1 MKERIAR
8 MMQGRYGGDQFS
20 QFLSGVALVL
30 LILSLFVRN
39 RLLSSVALVLLIYI
53 YFRMFSKNISK
64 RYKENLKYLE
74 ATAGIRRN
82 VRKRRART
90 QQRKLYR
97 FYKCPAC
104 SQEVRVPKGKGKI
117 EIDCPKCHTK
127 FIKRS

>member
-1 MKERIAR
+1 MKERLAR
-8 MMQGRYGGDQFS
+8 MMQGRYGGDQLS
-20 QFLSGVALVL
+20 QFLSGMTMVLVL
-30 LILSLFVRN
+30 LSLFVRK
-39 RLLSSVALVLLIYI
+39 RLLITVAMALLVYI

-74 ATAGIRRN
+74 ATAGIRRT
-82 VRKRRART
+82 VRQRRTRA
-90 QQRKLYR
+90 QQRKMYR

-104 SQEVRVPKGKGKI
+104 SQQVRVPKGKGKI

>member
-1 MKERIAR
+1 MRERLAR

-20 QFLSGVALVL
+20 QFLSGVTLVL
-30 LILSLFVRN
+30 LVLSLFVRN
-39 RLLSSVALVLLIYI
+39 RLLTTLTLLLLVYI

-74 ATAGIRRN
+74 ATAGIRRT
-82 VRKRRART
+82 VRKRRSRA
-90 QQRKLYR
+90 QQRKMYR